1 MSNQDYKNAALSAL
15 KGNWAPAVLAATI
28 FYLITLAVIGP
39 NECAT
44 FFWQDKALLCSGGTS
59 ILGVFLYYPL
69 TVGLYGAY
77 RLLLVNGESDVTANT
92 FRTAFGNYFHNVWGY
107 VLMEIKLLLWTHL
120 LIIPGIIKSFAYAMT
135 PYILAEN
142 PEMRAID
149 AIHRSQDMMRGHKF
163 DLFYLVLSFLGWMLL
178 CIPTLGIGLLWLIPY
193 VQTSMASF
201 YEDVKS
207 QHDGAAA
214 PEQQ

>member
-28 FYLITLAVIGP
+28 FYLITLAVIVP

-44 FFWQDKALLCSGGTS
+44 FFWQDKALLCSGGTL
-59 ILGVFLYYPL
+59 ILRVFLYYPL
-69 TVGLYGAY
+69 EVGFYWAF
-77 RLLLVNGESDVTANT
+77 RLLLVNGDNDVTANA
-92 FRTAFGNYFHNVWGY
+92 FRAAFGNYLHNVWGY
-107 VLMEIKLLLWTHL
+107 VLMEIKIFLWALLLF
-120 LIIPGIIKSFAYAMT
+120 IPGIIKSFAYAVT

-193 VQTSMASF
+193 MKTTMAAF

-207 QHDGAAA
+207 QYDSAAA
-214 PEQQ
+214 PKQQ